1 VLAVSLRRWVGAL
14 AALGMAVLVVVG
26 VFTFGSYTAA
36 TQAGD
41 AALNQLSP
49 AAQAASRL
57 NVGIASMDRGVTS
70 YLRTE
75 QASSLEPYV
84 EGANSSATAIEGLRV
99 SLAGVGPGLESRV
112 EDCAQARNLWIS
124 TVAEPVIR
132 GVRNGNMEQA
142 RATYGQAQSQFTFQ
156 LLRSQTGALEAAV
169 DVELNEEFTALRDSA
184 TFLGLALVFAAA
196 ALVIGLVFGI
206 VVLQTGVLKP
216 LSKLRRQLR
225 DVATKGHRES
235 PIIGSGPPEF
245 REAATDAENMR
256 AQLVAQIDEASRANE
271 SLATEAPDISAMRAE
286 LTRPSHVHAAGLTI
300 FGVQQSAQGVL
311 AGDWWDVVSLDDGRS
326 ALIVTDISGHGPAAG
341 FAGIRLKLRLTGV
354 LSAGGSA
361 LTAIEGGCELFAD
374 YDALFATV
382 ALVILDPIHQRVEW
396 INAGHPA
403 PLIIGP
409 TGTPR
414 ELEVTGP
421 LLSTLGGNW
430 RSESIEFAPGELVV
444 VCTDGITESH
454 DGDGSQLDQD
464 GLSSLI
470 AQAKTA
476 GIWAPAEVVAH
487 VLAAAR
493 DRATDWDRDDVTLV
507 VAALNEPPD

>member
-1 VLAVSLRRWVGAL
+1 
-14 AALGMAVLVVVG
+14 MAILLVVG
-26 VFTFGSYTAA
+26 FFTFGSYTAA

-49 AAQAASRL
+49 AAQASSRL
-57 NVGIASMDRGVTS
+57 NIGIASMERGVTS
-70 YLRTE
+70 YLRTQE
-75 QASSLEPYV
+75 ASSLESYA
-84 EGANSSATAIEGLRV
+84 EGAISSAGAVEKLRLSLTGLGSDIE
-99 SLAGVGPGLESRV
+99 PRV
-112 EDCAQARNLWIS
+112 EDAAQARNLWIS

-132 GVRNGNMEQA
+132 QVRNGDVEQA
-142 RATYGQAQSQFTFQ
+142 RATYGLAQSQFTAA
-156 LLRSQTGALEAAV
+156 LMRSQAGALEDVV
-169 DVELNEEFTALRDSA
+169 DADLNKEFTALRDSA
-184 TFLGLALVFAAA
+184 TLLGLALVFAAA

-206 VVLQTGVLKP
+206 VVLRTGVLKP

-235 PIIGSGPPEF
+235 PIVGAGPPEF
-245 REAATDAENMR
+245 REAAQDAENMR

-286 LTRPSHVHAAGLTI
+286 LTRPSLVHAAGLTI
-300 FGVQQSAQGVL
+300 FGQQQSAQGVL

-341 FAGIRLKLRLTGV
+341 FAGIRLKLRLTGI

-361 LTAIEGGCELFAD
+361 LTAIAAGCELFAD
-374 YDALFATV
+374 YDSLFATV
-382 ALVILDPIHQRVEW
+382 ALVILDPIHGRVEW

-403 PLIIGP
+403 PLIIGQ

-430 RSESIEFAPGELVV
+430 RSESSALAPGELVV

-454 DGDGSQLDQD
+454 DGGGEQLELD
-464 GLSSLI
+464 GLSALI
-470 AQAKTA
+470 AQAKAA
-476 GIWAPAEVVAH
+476 GISAPAEVVAH

-507 VAALNEPPD
+507 VAALNEPPA